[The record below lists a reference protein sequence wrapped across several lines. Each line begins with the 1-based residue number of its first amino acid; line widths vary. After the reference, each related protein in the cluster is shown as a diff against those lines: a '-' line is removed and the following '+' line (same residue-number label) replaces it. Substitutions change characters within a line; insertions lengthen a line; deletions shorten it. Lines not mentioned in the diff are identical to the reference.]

1 MEWESSKQRHFYY
14 LDPLSIPATRAHS
27 FQADTTA
34 SLHPAASLWH
44 RRALLCHGC
53 DSQDNDSVLTSRP
66 HAGLRREHAGVCAG
80 VACTAVVA
88 RGLGHVAACAALGWH
103 LHLGAAGA
111 STFVAHEDKRR
122 RTENGGHN
130 GRAPLAQNYP
140 RRHGS
145 PGACKQLFCGGSH
158 SSGAIK
164 VCAAKLL
171 CEIPSMPG
179 KLQKQQ
185 IQLHPGSSSHRVC
198 VMAASSAVSEVV
210 S

>member
-1 MEWESSKQRHFYY
+1 MESSYLNKDIFTTSTPFPSLQPGRIPFKQ
-14 LDPLSIPATRAHS
+14 T
-27 FQADTTA
+27 QQQG
-34 SLHPAASLWH
+34 LHPAASVWH

-53 DSQDNDSVLTSRP
+53 DSEDNDSVLTSRP

-158 SSGAIK
+158 SSAELSRFAQQNCFVRYRACQESFRSNRFSFIQ
-164 VCAAKLL
+164 AAPRT
-171 CEIPSMPG
+171 EF
-179 KLQKQQ
+179 
-185 IQLHPGSSSHRVC
+185 
-198 VMAASSAVSEVV
+198 A
-210 S
+210 